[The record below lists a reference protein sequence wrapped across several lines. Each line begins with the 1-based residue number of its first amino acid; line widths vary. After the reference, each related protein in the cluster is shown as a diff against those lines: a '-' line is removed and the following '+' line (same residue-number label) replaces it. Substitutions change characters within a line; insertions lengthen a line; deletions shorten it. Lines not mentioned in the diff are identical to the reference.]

1 MCCVFT
7 FTLQPHLSHK
17 QAVHKPWTFAF
28 ETIVNV
34 TTKRYIHLSSFK
46 TPYVIFL
53 VGKLLDSFPTISL
66 ARRLSRI
73 YIEINNFA
81 LTAFHF
87 SRFPLTVNTKHR
99 QIW

>member
-7 FTLQPHLSHK
+7 FTQQPHLSLK
-17 QAVHKPWTFAF
+17 KAVHTPWTFAF
-28 ETIVNV
+28 ETIDV

-53 VGKLLDSFPTISL
+53 VSKLLDSFPTISL

-81 LTAFHF
+81 LTASHF
-87 SRFPLTVNTKHR
+87 SLSTDSRH
-99 QIW
+99 